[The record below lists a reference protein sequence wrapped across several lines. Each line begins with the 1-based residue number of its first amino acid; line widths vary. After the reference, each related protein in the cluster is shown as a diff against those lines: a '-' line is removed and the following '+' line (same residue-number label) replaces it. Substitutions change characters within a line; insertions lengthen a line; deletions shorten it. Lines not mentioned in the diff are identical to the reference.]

1 MIPGTAEFLSTECP
15 SCGARV
21 SLFARVCPNCE
32 AQNAWRKPAIAGA
45 TAIGLLVVA
54 SLIALAW
61 HAFRPKEAPQVATQ
75 SSPEGTA
82 SAPGESA
89 SDYGWLVQAM
99 ADCEEEGKRLPDTL
113 SFLIVPLSKTDTV
126 LPGWAPS
133 PIGKVGST
141 VVLLN
146 STDALIGLRNQALA
160 LYQKPIAFTVSD
172 EASSTVY
179 KWKPAIGVSALKTRI
194 PGLENLKLGF
204 EIPDVAEG
212 VEWGPTLKM
221 ERGTCYWINP
231 LIRTT
236 ARSG

>member
-1 MIPGTAEFLSTECP
+1 MIPATPELLSTECP

-21 SLFARVCPNCE
+21 SLFARFCPNCE
-32 AQNAWRKPAIAGA
+32 AQNAWHKPVIAGA
-45 TAIGLLVVA
+45 AAICFLVFA

-61 HAFRPKEAPQVATQ
+61 HALRPGAPQVATQ

-82 SAPGESA
+82 SAPAESA

-113 SFLIVPLSKTDTV
+113 SFLIVPLSKTSTV
-126 LPGWAPS
+126 LPGWAPA
-133 PIGKVGST
+133 PIGQVGTT

-160 LYQKPIAFTVSD
+160 LYDKPLAFTVSD
-172 EASSTVY
+172 EASGTVY
-179 KWKPAIGVSALKTRI
+179 KWKPAVGVSALKTRI

-212 VEWGPTLKM
+212 VEWGPVLKM

-236 ARSG
+236 ARNG

>member
-1 MIPGTAEFLSTECP
+1 MIAGIPELLSTQCP

-21 SLFARVCPNCE
+21 SLFARFCPNCE
-32 AQNAWRKPAIAGA
+32 AQNTWHKPVIAGA
-45 TAIGLLVVA
+45 AAIGLLVFA

-61 HAFRPKEAPQVATQ
+61 HALRPGAPQVATQ

-82 SAPGESA
+82 SAPAESG

-113 SFLIVPLSKTDTV
+113 SFLIVPLSKTNTV
-126 LPGWAPS
+126 LPGWAPA

-160 LYQKPIAFTVSD
+160 LYDKPLAFTVSD
-172 EASSTVY
+172 EASGTVY
-179 KWKPAIGVSALKTRI
+179 KWKPAVGVSALKTRI

-231 LIRTT
+231 LIRITP
-236 ARSG
+236 RSG

>member
-1 MIPGTAEFLSTECP
+1 MIHQISDVLSTDCR

-21 SLFARVCPNCE
+21 PLFARFCPACE
-32 AQNAWRKPAIAGA
+32 AQNPLHKAAIAGA
-45 TAIGLLVVA
+45 A
-54 SLIALAW
+54 ALALLLAGSLVALTW
-61 HAFRPKEAPQVATQ
+61 HALRTKEAPQVATQ
-75 SSPEGTA
+75 SPPAGTGP
-82 SAPGESA
+82 APADSA

-126 LPGWAPS
+126 LPGWAPV
-133 PIGKVGST
+133 PIGTAGNS

-146 STDALIGLRNQALA
+146 STDALIGLRNSALA
-160 LYQKPIAFTVSD
+160 LYEKSLAFTVSD
-172 EASSTVY
+172 QTTSTVY
-179 KWKPAIGVSALKTRI
+179 KWKPAVGVSALKTRA
-194 PGLENLKLGF
+194 PGLENVKLGF

-221 ERGTCYWINP
+221 DRGTCYWINP
-231 LIRTT
+231 LIRTP